1 MRGVGAM
8 LPRRALLIVAAA
20 VAVLATPGV
29 ASAAS
34 YTVNDPGDFPLAN
47 PAGTSCV
54 STDGGSC
61 TLRAAVQAADNSGG
75 ASSITLPAGTYTLTI
90 ASAGANDPSTG
101 DLDVNSKANGT
112 AITVAGAGSGSTV
125 IDANHIDRAFAVQVG
140 GGLSLSGLTIEHGN
154 PSSSSSG
161 SQNGGAIYSDGAL
174 TLAGDVM
181 LTDNSA
187 GGAFGGAVYADGDS
201 GSSLSISDTT
211 VEGNLANEGGGIY
224 DNSPNTMTI
233 EGSRFSDD
241 IASLLGGAIEGFNGG
256 MTIDSS
262 TFTDNSAVQGG
273 AIDWEGPGS
282 QESVT
287 HSSFDGNSTTSGAG
301 GAIADFSGGTGGAT
315 FTGDRFE
322 SSTAGAVGGGALWLE
337 GGTGEYAFSQDQFDG
352 NSSPGGQGGA
362 IYIDVGTDSF
372 NGSSFLGNTAK
383 QGGAIWVQAI
393 DLLALVNTTM
403 SNNSATDGGAID
415 DSAPTPAT
423 LTNDTIAFN
432 TAASGQGGGID
443 GTSSLVTGSG
453 GAGVENTIIAENGGG
468 DCDSSFSAGFDQGH
482 NLDSDSTCLG
492 GLNGTG
498 DKPGVN
504 PLLGGPADNGGL
516 VAGAPASAVTIQ
528 TDAELTGSPAINA
541 GSNAGCPATDARGVS
556 RPQGPTCDMGAY
568 EATPPIVATGAA
580 SGVSSSSATLNGTVN
595 PDNLATTYHFEYGT
609 STAYGSS
616 TASQSAGSDYAAH
629 PESATITGLTP
640 GTTYHFRIV
649 ASNAV
654 GTSAGS
660 DQVFTTVGAPAA
672 RISSPPAARISSP
685 ADHRTFRVGQHV
697 ATSFSCTEA
706 AGGPGIASCTD
717 SNGAHAPAGMLGTS
731 KPGRFTYTVTAKS
744 KDGLSGS
751 TSISYTVLAAARVRI
766 SRLHASPLRQGCA
779 VETGR
784 NEREISALSADVTCR
799 HLRLEVRGTIEA
811 GGKLQRSAGGTVRV
825 SFAVKLPYGRATGT
839 AQVKVK
845 GGRWRVS
852 LVLPGVDLDP
862 VPPLYLLT
870 ARYSG
875 DQNTE
880 PATAKRRI
888 RLESERSG
896 LSP

>member
-8 LPRRALLIVAAA
+8 LRGRALLIVAAA
-20 VAVLATPGV
+20 VALLATPGV

-34 YTVNDPGDFPLAN
+34 YTVNDTGDFPLAN

-54 STDGGSC
+54 STHGGSC

-75 ASSITLPAGTYTLTI
+75 ASSITLPAGTCTLTI
-90 ASAGANDPSTG
+90 PSAAANDPSTG
-101 DLDVNSKANGT
+101 DLDVNSGANGT

-140 GGLSLSGLTIEHGN
+140 GGLTLSGLTIEDGT

-161 SQNGGAIYSDGAL
+161 SQNGGAIYSDGSL
-174 TLAGDVM
+174 TLASDVM

-201 GSSLSISDTT
+201 GSSLSVSDTT
-211 VEGNLANEGGGIY
+211 VESNLANEGGAIY
-224 DNSPNTMTI
+224 DNTPNTMTI

-241 IASLLGGAIEGFNGG
+241 VASLLGGAIEGFNGG

-262 TFTDNSAVQGG
+262 TFTDNRAEDGG
-273 AIDWEGPGS
+273 AIEWDTPLGTH
-282 QESVT
+282 ESVT
-287 HSSFDGNSTTSGAG
+287 SSSFDGNSASGAG
-301 GAIADFSGGTGGAT
+301 GVIGDFGSADVAT
-315 FTGDRFE
+315 FSGDRFRN
-322 SSTAGAVGGGALWLE
+322 SSAPFGGAVYLETAEGAR
-337 GGTGEYAFSQDQFDG
+337 YAFNQDQFDG

-362 IYIDVGTDSF
+362 MYIDVGINSF
-372 NGSSFLGNTAK
+372 NGSSFLGNTAN
-383 QGGAIWVQAI
+383 QGGAIWVQAA

-415 DSAPTPAT
+415 DSSPTPAK

-432 TAASGQGGGID
+432 TAASGHGGGIA
-443 GTSSLVTGSG
+443 GTSSLMTGSG

-468 DCDSSFSAGFDQGH
+468 DCDSSFPAGFDQGH
-482 NLDSDSTCLG
+482 NLDSDNSCLG
-492 GLNGTG
+492 GLGGPG
-498 DKPGVN
+498 DKPGMN

-516 VAGAPASAVTIQ
+516 VAGALASAVTIQ

-541 GSNAGCPATDARGVS
+541 ASNVGCPVTDERGVS

-595 PDNLATTYHFEYGT
+595 PTNLSTTDHFEYGT

-629 PESATITGLTP
+629 PESVTVNGLTP

-660 DQVFTTVGAPAA
+660 DQVFTTAGAPAA
-672 RISSPPAARISSP
+672 RISSPPMARISSP
-685 ADHRTFRVGQHV
+685 ADHRSFRVGQHV
-697 ATSFSCTEA
+697 VTSFSCTEA

-717 SNGAHAPAGMLGTS
+717 SNGAHAPAGVLDTN
-731 KPGRFTYTVTAKS
+731 KPGRFTYAATAKS
-744 KDGLSGS
+744 KDGLSAS
-751 TSISYTVLAAARVRI
+751 TSITYTVLAVARVRI
-766 SRLHASPLRQGCA
+766 SRLHAAPLRQGCA

-784 NEREISALSADVTCR
+784 DEREITALSADATCR
-799 HLRLEVRGTIEA
+799 HFRLLIGGTIEA
-811 GGKLQRSAGGTVRV
+811 NGQLQRSAAGTVRV
-825 SFAVKLPYGRATGT
+825 SFAVKLPYRRARGSTR
-839 AQVKVK
+839 VNVK

-862 VPPLYLLT
+862 LPPRYLLA

-888 RLESERSG
+888 RLESERAG

>member
-1 MRGVGAM
+1 MRGVEAI

-20 VAVLATPGV
+20 VALLAAPGV

-34 YTVNDPGDFPLAN
+34 YTVNDTGDSPLAN

-54 STDGGSC
+54 STDGGTC

-75 ASSITLPAGTYTLTI
+75 SSSIALPAGTYKLTVP
-90 ASAGANDPSTG
+90 SAAANDPSTG

-112 AITVAGAGSGSTV
+112 AIAVSGAGSASTV
-125 IDANHIDRAFAVQVG
+125 IDANHIDRAFAIQAG
-140 GGLSLSGLTIEHGN
+140 GSLSLSGLTIEHGS
-154 PSSSSSG
+154 PSSSSTG
-161 SQNGGAIYSDGAL
+161 AQNGGAIYSDGAL
-174 TLAGDVM
+174 TLAGEVT
-181 LTDNSA
+181 LSANSA
-187 GGAFGGAVYADGDS
+187 TAVFDGGAIYADSDS
-201 GSSLSISDTT
+201 GSSLSVTGAT
-211 VEGNLANEGGGIY
+211 FVGNVAKDGGAIF
-224 DNSPNTMTI
+224 DDSPNTMTI
-233 EGSRFSDD
+233 EDSHFSDNV
-241 IASLLGGAIEGFNGG
+241 ASTVGGAIEGFNGE
-256 MTIDSS
+256 MTIDS
-262 TFTDNSAVQGG
+262 TAFTNNSSEEGG
-273 AIDWEGPGS
+273 AIDCEDFKKS
-282 QESVT
+282 VSVT
-287 HSSFDGNSTTSGAG
+287 NSSFDGNSAGSGIG
-301 GAIADFSGGTGGAT
+301 GAITDLESGAVTL
-315 FTGDRFE
+315 TGDRFHD
-322 SSTAGAVGGGALWLE
+322 STAQFGGAVFLESFTGAQ
-337 GGTGEYAFSQDQFDG
+337 YAFDQDQFDG
-352 NSSPGGQGGA
+352 NRTPGGQGGA
-362 IYIDVGTDSF
+362 MYIDSGTVRST
-372 NGSSFLGNTAK
+372 GSSFLGNTAN
-383 QGGAIWVQAI
+383 QGGAIWVQGV
-393 DLLALVNTTM
+393 DLLALVNVTM
-403 SNNSATDGGAID
+403 SGNSATDGGAID
-415 DSAPTPAT
+415 DSAPSPAT

-443 GTSSLVTGSG
+443 GTSSLMTGSG

-468 DCDSSFSAGFDQGH
+468 DCDSSLSAGFDQGH
-482 NLDSDSTCLG
+482 NLDSDNSCLG
-492 GLNGTG
+492 GLGGPG
-498 DKPGVN
+498 DKPGMN

-541 GSNAGCPATDARGVS
+541 ASNAGCPATDARGVS

-672 RISSPPAARISSP
+672 RISSP
-685 ADHRTFRVGQHV
+685 ADHRSFRAGQHV

-717 SNGAHAPAGMLGTS
+717 SNGSHAPAGVLDTS
-731 KPGRFTYTVTAKS
+731 KPGRFTYTATAKS
-744 KDGLSGS
+744 KDGLSAS
-751 TSISYTVLAAARVRI
+751 TSITYTVLAVARVRI
-766 SRLHASPLRQGCA
+766 SRLHAAPQRKGCA

-784 NEREISALSADVTCR
+784 DEREITALSADATCR
-799 HLRLEVRGTIEA
+799 HFRLLIGGTIEA
-811 GGKLQRSAGGTVRV
+811 NGKLQRSAGGTVRV
-825 SFAVKLPYGRATGT
+825 SFAVKLPYGRAWGS
-839 AQVKVK
+839 ARVKLE

-852 LVLPGVDLDP
+852 LVLPGVNLDP
-862 VPPLYLLT
+862 LPPRYLLT

-875 DQNTE
+875 DQTTE
-880 PATAKRRI
+880 TATAKRRI
-888 RLESERSG
+888 RLESERAG
-896 LSP
+896 LGP